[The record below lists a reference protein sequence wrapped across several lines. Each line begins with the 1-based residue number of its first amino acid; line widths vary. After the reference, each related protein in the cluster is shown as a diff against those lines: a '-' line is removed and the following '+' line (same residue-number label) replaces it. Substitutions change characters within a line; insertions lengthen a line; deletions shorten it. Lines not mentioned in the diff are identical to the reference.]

1 MTSVLNLEERGNHG
15 CMAGVLTLL
24 GHSDFQALLQSTV
37 LAAVASDLVDDA
49 IFLPVT
55 SVHHVLLDASPKE
68 ALRDGGRQMWTG
80 VGEGRLIKKQHSVE
94 MKLYCQKRGGR
105 CFKEGS
111 QTRVRACK
119 SNLSK
124 SQILKGLLWHNR
136 ARQSNS
142 TSQKYWCFSS
152 KGLKFKMGK
161 YLVTATWFRQHKKS
175 YRFNC

>member
-1 MTSVLNLEERGNHG
+1 MSACNCKRCLCNDDYGSGNNWSSLRLVAIMLNQQGLNDYNDICAQSGGKRALW

-80 VGEGRLIKKQHSVE
+80 VGEGSLIQEATLLRNEAIVLSS
-94 MKLYCQKRGGR
+94 
-105 CFKEGS
+105 FKEGS
-111 QTRVRACK
+111 QPRVRVCK

-124 SQILKGLLWHNR
+124 SQILKGLF
-136 ARQSNS
+136 
-142 TSQKYWCFSS
+142 CDII
-152 KGLKFKMGK
+152 
-161 YLVTATWFRQHKKS
+161 
-175 YRFNC
+175 